1 MIKEVY
7 KNIYQATFPLTGNP
21 LKSINIFVIKT
32 ELGNMIIDTGF
43 NNEENRKNMD
53 DLIKE
58 LDLDLARTKL
68 FLTHLHSDHVGLAKY
83 LEDKG
88 ISEIYLSKVD
98 GKILESGISLSGI
111 QWQNILKN
119 AKVQGLMKENLDINN
134 HPGFKNRPKD
144 TFTYTPLEPGQS
156 LRLGEFSF
164 EILDEAG
171 HTPGMVGLLEKD
183 KKILFCGDHILGK
196 ITPNITYWGDE
207 YGDSL
212 GIYLENIKKVK
223 DLDIDYLFSSH
234 RFLVDDVNKRI
245 DELIN
250 HHKERLKDTL
260 RIIKKLGEADTRKI
274 TSQMSWDIRAKDWED
289 FPESQKWFAVG
300 EAAAHLKHLV
310 KEGKIKERVG
320 SDGVYYYSLANL

>member
-32 ELGNMIIDTGF
+32 DQGNMIIDTGF

-58 LDLDLARTKL
+58 LDLDLASTKL

-88 ISEIYLSKVD
+88 IAEIYLSKVD
-98 GKILESGISLSGI
+98 GEILESGISLSGI

-260 RIIKKLGEADTRKI
+260 RIIKKLGEADTREI
-274 TSQMSWDIRAKDWED
+274 TSQMSWDIRAKGWED

-310 KEGKIKERVG
+310 KEGEIKERVG